1 VEEEVFS
8 EELARIRYYS
18 EPTEVPVI
26 EVVREAEADWLNCCY
41 PVRVERTERKR
52 GTPQR

>member
-1 VEEEVFS
+1 MEEEDFS

-18 EPTEVPVI
+18 ELTI
-26 EVVREAEADWLNCCY
+26 KVVREAEQTGSICCY

-52 GTPQR
+52 GTLQR